1 MEPQLIESLD
11 NLINGYRLD
20 LELQSKSHR
29 TISSYVNSVRYL
41 SPMMEELGL
50 DFISIEVVG
59 LQRLL
64 SRIKQTGVKHSR
76 IGNLFSGFNSFID
89 FLQFTKRRID
99 NPVPPF
105 RKRYLQRY
113 KGSIQKVP
121 RLTPTLQQMREI
133 IYSSNTEMEK
143 AIHLLLAKT
152 GIRRMSLLALKVS
165 DIDLVKKTIR
175 LSDEAKVASL
185 ILPID
190 FETVNQIEN
199 WLHERQFET
208 NLSEEALF
216 VNSRGTALAKNM
228 LATIVREAGIR
239 VGIHDSDAPRDAIDR
254 RFSPH
259 CYRHFMTTMMRRNGC
274 PERIIAYLR
283 GDAEKSIRDHYDHV
297 DFQEVDHHYNA
308 HIWRLN

>member
-1 MEPQLIESLD
+1 
-11 NLINGYRLD
+11 
-20 LELQSKSHR
+20 
-29 TISSYVNSVRYL
+29 
-41 SPMMEELGL
+41 MMEELGL
-50 DFISIEVVG
+50 DFISIEVAG

-64 SRIKQTGVKHSR
+64 GRIKQTGVKYSR
-76 IGNLFSGFNSFID
+76 IGNLFSGFNSFMD

-143 AIHLLLAKT
+143 AIHLILAKT
-152 GIRRMSLLALKVS
+152 GIRRMSLLALEIN

-175 LSDEAKVASL
+175 LNDEAKVSSL

-208 NLSEEALF
+208 SLAERSLF
-216 VNSRGTALAKNM
+216 VNSRGTALNRNM

-239 VGIHDSDAPRDAIDR
+239 VGIHDSEAPRDAIDR

-297 DFQEVDHHYNA
+297 DFQEVEHHFNA
-308 HIWRLN
+308 HVWRLN